1 MADVKK
7 YELNDDL
14 AAQIRGGRLSGNW
27 KQLISA
33 FYPTMA
39 SQYEGITYDEAVD
52 LIRGY
57 LSDEQEVQTVAA
69 YIKEMYF

>member
-1 MADVKK
+1 MP
-7 YELNDDL
+7 
-14 AAQIRGGRLSGNW
+14 GNW